1 VPAVDTNEEISN
13 YPSSVDLINA
23 VKVSGRTEKDLGL
36 VFKCGY
42 RENLRNYW
50 QLSNNS
56 RKEVIEPISNYNVLV
71 LDQRFRQNS
80 SVSFVNTNVTRNGSF
95 RDANVSAL
103 VFDLSTKATYNL
115 YGDFKY
121 STIKDLQDYNG
132 YKTSLNFAKTSG
144 RYRYTLTGRYTSE
157 NYDNNDL
164 GINFLTNFIIS
175 TLMLAIAF

>member
-1 VPAVDTNEEISN
+1 
-13 YPSSVDLINA
+13 
-23 VKVSGRTEKDLGL
+23 LGL

-42 RENLRNYW
+42 QKTYATIDN
-50 QLSNNS
+50 SVTNNS

-103 VFDLSTKATYNL
+103 VFDLSTKANTYNL

-132 YKTSLNFAKTSG
+132 YKRL
-144 RYRYTLTGRYTSE
+144 
-157 NYDNNDL
+157 
-164 GINFLTNFIIS
+164 
-175 TLMLAIAF
+175 